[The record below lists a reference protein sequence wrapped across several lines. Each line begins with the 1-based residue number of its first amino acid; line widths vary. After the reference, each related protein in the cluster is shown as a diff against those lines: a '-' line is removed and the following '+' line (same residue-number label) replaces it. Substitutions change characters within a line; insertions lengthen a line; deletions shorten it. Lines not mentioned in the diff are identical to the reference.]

1 MYEKGLAQANYSQ
14 ETKNL
19 ILMDELLAHIAEI
32 RTPSIKQ
39 AFNELMGKI
48 RAWLRQKG
56 FAKLANF
63 NNQDLAHIL
72 VR

>member
-1 MYEKGLAQANYSQ
+1 MAQANYSQ